1 MTCYLCISFSPS
13 RLGTITTQA
22 STVRPYTARGRR
34 NSLPLLRGNSFP
46 GRCPGLMCYA
56 HDKLLWSRDTI
67 ALSTTSDPDFPL
79 LGSNEFF
86 GNTTLRFQVN
96 QMRSLVI
103 AATGDKDAVEFTR
116 PS

>member
-13 RLGTITTQA
+13 RLGTITAQA
-22 STVRPYTARGRR
+22 STVRPYTARGRH
-34 NSLPLLRGNSFP
+34 NGLPLLRGNSFL

-56 HDKLLWSRDTI
+56 HDKLLWDNSI
-67 ALSTTSDPDFPL
+67 ALSTTSDPDFPV
-79 LGSNEFF
+79 LGSTEFF
-86 GNTTLRFQVN
+86 GYATLRFRVN

-103 AATGDKDAVEFTR
+103 AATGDTDAVEFTR